1 MKVKSRFDWC
11 ADTYPPLSTKLPFIR
26 FYPSLW
32 MIWYNIVDY
41 KDGYKKLR
49 SGARRFNGSSLVT
62 LVKFD
67 YRKLCARTRY
77 IGYSGG
83 LWLVS
88 TKSLSQYNFET
99 ICQPI
104 GFKSIWTEETFI
116 AVWNIIFLNCSN
128 QSNHVL
134 CRRWVAFRYF
144 LPQSQKN
151 IAWWI
156 MWFFCL
162 MAKLHY
168 QMMPINIFS

>member
-11 ADTYPPLSTKLPFIR
+11 PDTYPPLSTKLPFIR

-49 SGARRFNGSSLVT
+49 SGARRFNGSSPWSSLTTESCVQEPDI
-62 LVKFD
+62 LGKAVD
-67 YRKLCARTRY
+67 
-77 IGYSGG
+77 
-83 LWLVS
+83 WLVS
-88 TKSLSQYNFET
+88 TKSLSQYNCET

-144 LPQSQKN
+144 LPQSQKY